1 MRVEEPLTRWP
12 ERTILHEKKQLD
24 SPKQK
29 RLEATNM
36 TKLRK
41 LTALLLAG
49 ALTLLL
55 LTACSGGGGSS
66 GPEAQAEAKVMRAIN
81 NGRATALANDEGM
94 RTVAN
99 ARLDALELELNG
111 AALGYKFSN
120 KADVKWDADN
130 QNATLTLVAKYDYN
144 DTTLQKIIDQIKGSN
159 QDQALDFALKG
170 NYTKAGVVA
179 RIIRGQTYVAIS
191 LRVGRNL

>member
-1 MRVEEPLTRWP
+1 
-12 ERTILHEKKQLD
+12 
-24 SPKQK
+24 
-29 RLEATNM
+29 M

-41 LTALLLAG
+41 LTALLLTG

-66 GPEAQAEAKVMRAIN
+66 GPEAQAEAEVMRAIRSN
-81 NGRATALANDEGM
+81 SSTASLTNDDGM

-99 ARLDALELELNG
+99 ARLDDLDHELELKG
-111 AALGYKFSN
+111 DVLGYKLFN
-120 KADVKWDADN
+120 KVQTNWDADK

-144 DTTLQKIIDQIKGSN
+144 DTTLQKIIDQIRGSN
-159 QDQALDFALKG
+159 QDKALDFALNG
-170 NYTKAGVVA
+170 NYTKAGVAA

-191 LRVGRNL
+191 LRVGKNL

>member
-1 MRVEEPLTRWP
+1 
-12 ERTILHEKKQLD
+12 
-24 SPKQK
+24 
-29 RLEATNM
+29 M

-55 LTACSGGGGSS
+55 LTACNGGGGSS
-66 GPEAQAEAKVMRAIN
+66 GPEAHVMRAIN
-81 NGRATALANDEGM
+81 DGRAVALANDDGM

-99 ARLDALELELNG
+99 ARLDALDKELELKG
-111 AALGYKFSN
+111 DVLGYQFFN
-120 KADVKWDADN
+120 KVDAKWDADN

-144 DTTLQKIIDQIKGSN
+144 DTTLQKIIDQIKGNN
-159 QDQALDFALKG
+159 QDQALDFALNG

-179 RIIRGQTYVAIS
+179 RIIHGQTYVAIS

>member
-1 MRVEEPLTRWP
+1 
-12 ERTILHEKKQLD
+12 
-24 SPKQK
+24 
-29 RLEATNM
+29 M

-66 GPEAQAEAKVMRAIN
+66 GPEAHVMRAIN
-81 NGRATALANDEGM
+81 NGRRAEPLSNDPDM
-94 RTVAN
+94 QKVAKTY
-99 ARLDALELELNG
+99 LDALELELNG

-120 KADVKWDADN
+120 KADAKWDADN

-144 DTTLQKIIDQIKGSN
+144 DTTLQKIIDQIKGN
-159 QDQALDFALKG
+159 DQNEALDFALNG

-179 RIIRGQTYVAIS
+179 RTIRGQTYVAIS

>member
-1 MRVEEPLTRWP
+1 
-12 ERTILHEKKQLD
+12 
-24 SPKQK
+24 
-29 RLEATNM
+29 M

-66 GPEAQAEAKVMRAIN
+66 GPEAQAEAEVMRAIN
-81 NGRATALANDEGM
+81 KGRTMALSNDPDMQE
-94 RTVAN
+94 VA
-99 ARLDALELELNG
+99 AAHLDDLDAKLRID
-111 AALGYKFSN
+111 AFGYTVFN
-120 KADVKWDADN
+120 KVDAKWDADN

-144 DTTLQKIIDQIKGSN
+144 DTTLQKIIDQIKGNN
-159 QDQALDFALKG
+159 QDQALDFALNG

-179 RIIRGQTYVAIS
+179 RTIRGQTYVAIS

>member
-1 MRVEEPLTRWP
+1 
-12 ERTILHEKKQLD
+12 
-24 SPKQK
+24 
-29 RLEATNM
+29 M

-55 LTACSGGGGSS
+55 MTACSGGGGSS
-66 GPEAQAEAKVMRAIN
+66 GPEAQAEAKVMQAIN
-81 NGRATALANDEGM
+81 KGRTVALANDDGM

-99 ARLDALELELNG
+99 ARLDDLDAKLKFN
-111 AALGYKFSN
+111 AFGYTVFN
-120 KADVKWDADN
+120 KVDAKWDADN

-144 DTTLQKIIDQIKGSN
+144 DTTLQKIIDQIKGN
-159 QDQALDFALKG
+159 DQNEALDFALNG

-179 RIIRGQTYVAIS
+179 RTIRGQTYVAIS
-191 LRVGRNL
+191 LRVGKNL

>member
-1 MRVEEPLTRWP
+1 
-12 ERTILHEKKQLD
+12 
-24 SPKQK
+24 
-29 RLEATNM
+29 M

-66 GPEAQAEAKVMRAIN
+66 GPEAQAEAKVMQAIN
-81 NGRATALANDEGM
+81 KGRTTALANDDGM

-99 ARLDALELELNG
+99 ARLDDLDA
-111 AALGYKFSN
+111 
-120 KADVKWDADN
+120 KWDADN

-144 DTTLQKIIDQIKGSN
+144 DTTLQKIIDQIKGN
-159 QDQALDFALKG
+159 DQNEALDFALNG

-179 RIIRGQTYVAIS
+179 RTIRGQTYVAIS

>member
-1 MRVEEPLTRWP
+1 
-12 ERTILHEKKQLD
+12 
-24 SPKQK
+24 
-29 RLEATNM
+29 M

-81 NGRATALANDEGM
+81 NGRAEPLSNDDGM

-99 ARLDALELELNG
+99 ARLDALELELELKGN
-111 AALGYKFSN
+111 ALGYQFFN
-120 KADVKWDADN
+120 KVDAKWDADN

-144 DTTLQKIIDQIKGSN
+144 DTTLQKIIDQIKGNN
-159 QDQALDFALKG
+159 QDQALDFALNG

-179 RIIRGQTYVAIS
+179 RTIRGQTYVAIS

>member
-1 MRVEEPLTRWP
+1 
-12 ERTILHEKKQLD
+12 
-24 SPKQK
+24 
-29 RLEATNM
+29 M

-66 GPEAQAEAKVMRAIN
+66 GPEAHVMRAIN
-81 NGRATALANDEGM
+81 NGRAVALANDDGM

-99 ARLDALELELNG
+99 ARLDALDKELELKG
-111 AALGYKFSN
+111 DAFGYQFFN
-120 KADVKWDADN
+120 KVDAKWDDDK

-144 DTTLQKIIDQIKGSN
+144 DTTLQKIIDQIKGNN

>member
-1 MRVEEPLTRWP
+1 
-12 ERTILHEKKQLD
+12 
-24 SPKQK
+24 
-29 RLEATNM
+29 M

-55 LTACSGGGGSS
+55 LTACSGGGSS
-66 GPEAQAEAKVMRAIN
+66 GPEAQAEAEVMRAIN
-81 NGRATALANDEGM
+81 KGRTMALSNDPDMQE
-94 RTVAN
+94 VAK
-99 ARLDALELELNG
+99 ARLDDLDAKLKFD
-111 AALGYKFSN
+111 AFGYTVFN
-120 KADVKWDADN
+120 KVDAKWDADN

-144 DTTLQKIIDQIKGSN
+144 DTTLQKIIDQIKGN
-159 QDQALDFALKG
+159 DQNEALDFALNG

-179 RIIRGQTYVAIS
+179 RTIRGQIYVAIS